1 MKGLKEKN
9 IKTIVIVVLV
19 VVFIIDIIIA
29 GIIMFIR
36 RDDIRGGFGYDLTP
50 EAIMM
55 GVKSNTNTF
64 KVDDVN
70 VELYY
75 ALYRNDKEGDARKHR
90 YRQEPTDE
98 ILFGMYISNIN
109 NSYEVVSLSNIY
121 DCEDYTK
128 LSKEIFMQE
137 ITEEEAFDAE
147 YSYGYSHVFDRM
159 LYKHHETINIPK
171 EFFEKEE
178 GLVLIRLVSFIT
190 PNERSDKYLTMNY
203 AYIILNY
210 EYIDE
215 NTVKL
220 EFEDTSN

>member
-1 MKGLKEKN
+1 MKKK
-9 IKTIVIVVLV
+9 K
-19 VVFIIDIIIA
+19 IIIITIA
-29 GIIMFIR
+29 ISIVAIVALAIAIYLCH
-36 RDDIRGGFGYDLTP
+36 DDIRGGFAYDLTP

-55 GVKSNTNTF
+55 GVKSNKNIF

-75 ALYRNDKEGDARKHR
+75 SLYENDEEGDGRK
-90 YRQEPTDE
+90 YSYIQELQDQVVV
-98 ILFGMYISNIN
+98 GMYMSNIN
-109 NSYEVVSLSNIY
+109 NSYDVLDLIDIY
-121 DCEDYTK
+121 ECGDYKK
-128 LSKEIFMQE
+128 LSKEIFIKE

-147 YSYGYSHVFDRM
+147 YNYGYTHVFDRM

-178 GLVLIRLVSFIT
+178 GFIVIRLVSFIT
-190 PNERSDKYLTMNY
+190 PNEKCDKYLAMKY
-203 AYIILNY
+203 AYIMLKY

-220 EFEDTSN
+220 EFEDSSN

>member
-9 IKTIVIVVLV
+9 IKAIVIVGLV

-55 GVKSNTNTF
+55 GVKSNKNIF

-75 ALYRNDKEGDARKHR
+75 ALYRNDEEGDTRKVG
-90 YRQEPTDE
+90 YRQVPYDN
-98 ILFGMYISNIN
+98 IVFGIYISNLKD
-109 NSYEVVSLSNIY
+109 SYEVVNLNNIQ
-121 DCEDYTK
+121 DCADYK
-128 LSKEIFMQE
+128 QLSKEIFIKD

-220 EFEDTSN
+220 EFEYSSN

>member
-1 MKGLKEKN
+1 MKGLKEKT
-9 IKTIVIVVLV
+9 IKTIVIVGLV
-19 VVFIIDIIIA
+19 VVFIIGTIIA
-29 GIIMFIR
+29 GIVMFIK
-36 RDDIRGGFGYDLTP
+36 RDDIKGGFGYDLTP

-55 GVKSNTNTF
+55 GVKSNKNTF

-75 ALYRNDKEGDARKHR
+75 SLYENDEEGERRK
-90 YRQEPTDE
+90 YSYIQELQDQVV
-98 ILFGMYISNIN
+98 FGMYMSNIN
-109 NSYEVVSLSNIY
+109 NSYDVLDLIDIY
-121 DCEDYTK
+121 ECEDYTK
-128 LSKEIFMQE
+128 LSKETFIKE
-137 ITEEEAFDAE
+137 ITEEEAFDTE

-171 EFFEKEE
+171 EFFKKEE
-178 GLVLIRLVSFIT
+178 GFIVIRLVSFIT
-190 PNERSDKYLTMNY
+190 PNERSDKYLAMKY